1 MTKSD
6 VLSELD
12 HVLAGADIAS
22 SPWTSPDDAGPAKNG
37 AREYRPDYEMLERLL
52 AVPIEHGH
60 ATKQQS
66 GRLAKSLDAYVAY
79 ELRRA
84 GFPESA
90 VFPRARIPRV
100 FPAEFAQLEENLHEL
115 ISAMTTHETETGEHL
130 KPAAVRKALVR
141 LRNALPGSANA
152 EVLGRFYV
160 KQVDVVVS
168 DWRRGPDVL
177 VSGKSMLSSYRNNL
191 KNRYEE
197 AIGEAYNLRDRYPL
211 AAMGYAYIVRSN
223 IFEEE
228 GAFELLSDLLV
239 RLRRPDGPFDATMLL
254 LAEWTGDPPKLVS
267 VEDPASALAVPRF
280 FEDLLNAVMDN
291 TPVAVHQEIRLR
303 KQGERLGGMPP
314 SEEAAPEEAKDR
326 R

>member
-1 MTKSD
+1 MANAD

-12 HVLAGADIAS
+12 HILADADTES
-22 SPWTSPDDAGPAKNG
+22 SPWASGRGGGPNHRSRKYEPDFA
-37 AREYRPDYEMLERLL
+37 MLERLL
-52 AVPIEHGH
+52 AVPIEQGH
-60 ATKQQS
+60 AAKQQS

-84 GFPESA
+84 GFPDSA

-100 FPAEFAQLEENLHEL
+100 FPAEFSEVEECLHKL
-115 ISAMTTHETETGEHL
+115 ISELTTHEKETGERL
-130 KPAAVRKALVR
+130 KPATVRKELIR
-141 LRNALPGSANA
+141 LRNALPGSTNA

-160 KQVDVVVS
+160 KQVDVLVS
-168 DWRRGPDVL
+168 DWRSGPDVL

-211 AAMGYAYIVRSN
+211 AAMGYAYVVRSN

-228 GAFELLSDLLV
+228 GAFELLRDLLV
-239 RLRRPDGPFDATMLL
+239 RLRRSEGPFDATVLL
-254 LAEWTGDPPKLVS
+254 LADWTSDPLRLIGVD
-267 VEDPASALAVPRF
+267 DPASTLSLSRF

-303 KQGERLGGMPP
+303 KEGERLGGMPP
-314 SEEAAPEEAKDR
+314 TEDAAR
-326 R
+326 GG